1 MGRTSTTFKRGHPGF
16 GGRPKGTPNGAGRNA
31 WRLAAKQVADL
42 AMQIDAAQS
51 TRLAELSA
59 LTPTNYLALY
69 NLVGDRQKNYEERS
83 QYRRALVREGGLE
96 VVYPGGV
103 TNHTWKKAEARQ
115 SPSGRKAKPVVLS
128 DRVGRRAADKVKQL
142 HQDTQRLLE
151 GFSHLDFTITR
162 ESADSKARLTVLRR
176 LIKVERDFLRRSED
190 PRPVVVRRAPFR
202 IVFNHIP
209 SDPLHPEY
217 DEPLRML
224 GGRRPSEIWTAEEI
238 RASRKHGEL
247 ESGPIESR
255 LEKESEAALTP
266 EFTSS
271 LDQNGDA
278 ASSTDKAVDDP
289 TRTGLNKR
297 SGPATVVGQ
306 AARAE
311 IRDQG
316 SRMGTKVAKKSQ
328 AKEVEPSSGDTDESF
343 DIRDWVIVED
353 TPTPC
358 CRCSGRGR
366 RLVNQTRP
374 DEICSD
380 CNGTGWIYDPR
391 NQGSQDVKD

>member
-1 MGRTSTTFKRGHPGF
+1 M
-16 GGRPKGTPNGAGRNA
+16 
-31 WRLAAKQVADL
+31 
-42 AMQIDAAQS
+42 
-51 TRLAELSA
+51 
-59 LTPTNYLALY
+59 
-69 NLVGDRQKNYEERS
+69 
-83 QYRRALVREGGLE
+83 
-96 VVYPGGV
+96 
-103 TNHTWKKAEARQ
+103 
-115 SPSGRKAKPVVLS
+115 
-128 DRVGRRAADKVKQL
+128 
-142 HQDTQRLLE
+142 
-151 GFSHLDFTITR
+151 
-162 ESADSKARLTVLRR
+162 
-176 LIKVERDFLRRSED
+176 IKVERDLLRRSED

-209 SDPLHPEY
+209 SDPLHPES

-224 GGRRPSEIWTAEEI
+224 GGRRPSDIWTAEEI
-238 RASRKHGEL
+238 RANRKHGEL
-247 ESGPIESR
+247 EAGPIESR

-311 IRDQG
+311 IHDQG

-328 AKEVEPSSGDTDESF
+328 AKEVEPSSGDTDESL
-343 DIRDWVIVED
+343 DIRDWVIIED

-358 CRCSGRGR
+358 WRCSGRGR
-366 RLVNQTRP
+366 RFVNQTRP

-380 CNGTGWIYDPR
+380 CDGTGRIYDPR